1 MLIARL
7 VKVSDLDR
15 LFKLTKTGG
24 RGLTTMPKSR
34 EELADRIKWS
44 RKSAASSKKFPNHD
58 SYLFVLEN
66 GKKLVG
72 MSAIYTSVSREKP
85 SVFFKRKNIIL

>member
-24 RGLTTMPKSR
+24 RGLTTMPKSK

-44 RKSAASSKKFPNHD
+44 IKSAASSKNFLTMIPT
-58 SYLFVLEN
+58 YLSLRT
-66 GKKLVG
+66 
-72 MSAIYTSVSREKP
+72 A
-85 SVFFKRKNIIL
+85 KNL

>member
-24 RGLTTMPKSR
+24 RGLTTMPKSK
-34 EELADRIKWS
+34 EELQIELSGQENLPRHQKNFLTMI
-44 RKSAASSKKFPNHD
+44 PT
-58 SYLFVLEN
+58 YLFLRT
-66 GKKLVG
+66 
-72 MSAIYTSVSREKP
+72 A
-85 SVFFKRKNIIL
+85 KNL

>member
-1 MLIARL
+1 MLIVRL

-34 EELADRIKWS
+34 EELSDRIKWS
-44 RKSAASSKKFPNHD
+44 RKSAASSKNFLTTIPT
-58 SYLFVLEN
+58 YLFLRT
-66 GKKLVG
+66 
-72 MSAIYTSVSREKP
+72 A
-85 SVFFKRKNIIL
+85 KNL